1 MKNCKCVK
9 NYIFGKNSLAMLGEI
24 LQLRKSVCDSIVVYV
39 IDEFFKGRDI
49 EKKLPIVNGRDIVI
63 FASTKDEP
71 QADYINLITNQV
83 KEKCASYLPSAI
95 VGMGGG
101 STMDIAKCISILL
114 TNPGNA
120 EDYQG
125 WDLVKNPPIYKIGI
139 PTISGTGSEVTRTA
153 VLTSKIKKL
162 GINSDYSVFDQVVYD
177 SNLLHTVPT
186 KQFIYTAMDC
196 YVHCV
201 ESLRGSTNDAM
212 TIALAQKS
220 LDLLNEIFDGEMDFD
235 KLMVASN
242 FGGQAVANSNVG
254 ICHPLSYGLSL
265 VLGLHHGYA
274 ICIAFNHLE
283 EYYPEVKNFRKYLSK
298 YQVKLPRN
306 IVKKVSSAH
315 LDRMVEAT
323 LKNEKPLENAF
334 GKNWKII
341 FNPSKVKELLLKM

>member
-1 MKNCKCVK
+1 MKNCKNVK

-24 LQLRKSVCDSIVVYV
+24 LQIRKNENDSIVVYI
-39 IDEFFKGRDI
+39 IDEFFKDRDI
-49 EKKLPIVNGRDIVI
+49 EKKLPIKKGEDIIIYV
-63 FASTKDEP
+63 STKDEP
-71 QADYINLITNQV
+71 QAEYINIITNKV
-83 KEKCASYLPSAI
+83 KEKCPSCLPSAI
-95 VGMGGG
+95 IGMGGG

-114 TNPGNA
+114 TNPGKA

-125 WDLVKNPPIYKIGI
+125 WDLVKKTPIFKIGI
-139 PTISGTGSEVTRTA
+139 PTISGTGAEVTRTA

-162 GINSDYSVFDQVVYD
+162 GINSDHSVFDQVIYD
-177 SNLLHTVPT
+177 ATLLKTVP
-186 KQFIYTAMDC
+186 KEQFIYTAMDC

-220 LDLLNEIFDGEMDFD
+220 LDMLNEIFDGEMDYE

-274 ICIAFNHLE
+274 ICIAFNQLE
-283 EYYPEVKNFRKYLSK
+283 EYYPEVKNFKEYLFKYK
-298 YQVKLPRN
+298 VRLPQN
-306 IVKKVSSAH
+306 IVKKITTDQ

-334 GKNWKII
+334 GKDWKII
-341 FNPSKVKELLLKM
+341 FSPTKVKDLLLKM